1 MSAAM
6 PDAAADAVSAAPLA
20 GAGDPPGAALPGGA
34 GDAAGATPPATVD
47 AEIERAVAGFLRREA
62 RLLDGRHFAE
72 WLALFA
78 PDGLYWVPSQP
89 GQTDAL
95 NLPSII
101 HEDRGILAMRVQR
114 LLEARALVMTP
125 MPRTLHLLGNIE
137 VSAATGGTVEAEA
150 ALVMVEVQDGR
161 KSVLAGRCFYRLR
174 RAEDGFRIVLKRVD
188 LLDCDGRHGPI
199 TVPP

>member
-1 MSAAM
+1 M
-6 PDAAADAVSAAPLA
+6 
-20 GAGDPPGAALPGGA
+20 PGAAT
-34 GDAAGATPPATVD
+34 AAAVAPVPAA
-47 AEIERAVAGFLRREA
+47 AEAETERAVAAFLRREA
-62 RLLDGRHFAE
+62 KLLDGGHFAE

-125 MPRTLHLLGNIE
+125 MPRTVHLLGNIAVTAE
-137 VSAATGGTVEAEA
+137 AAAIVEAEA

-161 KSVLAGRCFYRLR
+161 KSVLAGHCLYRLR
-174 RAEDGFRIVLKRVD
+174 RTEDGFRIVLKRVD